1 MILYLTLYWEFFKI
15 GLFAAG
21 GGLATLPFLYQ
32 LSFKTGWFTT
42 AQIADMIAVSE
53 ITPGPLGVNMATFSG
68 FNTSGAAGGLI
79 ATLGLVTPSLIIMII
94 VAGIMYRFIN
104 NKYVQAAFTGL
115 RAAVCALITIAVW
128 EILKLAL
135 FNFPLYDKTSNISDL
150 PLEKNIIFFILLVLL
165 LRKTKLHPAVFIF
178 LSAVLGL
185 FVKF

>member
-1 MILYLTLYWEFFKI
+1 MILHLILYWEFFKI

-53 ITPGPLGVNMATFSG
+53 ITPGPLGINMATFSG
-68 FNTSGAAGGLI
+68 FNTAGISGGLS
-79 ATLGLVTPSLIIMII
+79 ATLGIITPSLIIMVII
-94 VAGIMYRFIN
+94 AGIMHKFTG
-104 NKYVQAAFTGL
+104 NKYVKAAFTGL

-128 EILKLAL
+128 EILKIAL
-135 FNFPLYDKTSNISDL
+135 FNFPLYTKTSDISDL
-150 PLEKNIIFFILLVLL
+150 PLVKNIIFFILLVLL
-165 LRKTKLHPAVFIF
+165 LRKIKVHPAVFIF
-178 LSAVLGL
+178 FSAVLGL